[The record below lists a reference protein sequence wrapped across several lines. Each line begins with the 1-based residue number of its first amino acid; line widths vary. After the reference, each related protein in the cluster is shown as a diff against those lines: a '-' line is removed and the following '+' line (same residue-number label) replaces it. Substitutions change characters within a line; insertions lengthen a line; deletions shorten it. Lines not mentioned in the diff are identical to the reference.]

1 MWHPSWSHGVRSMWM
16 HVRWSTCPAV
26 LEGKSLTQI
35 QRRITALKRLQ
46 SSLLWP
52 PLSEFEAFGRKYL
65 LPLKAHGP
73 LISEVPVER
82 LQYLA
87 GFFDGD
93 GCVSSHKLRPTMSI
107 GVSDCSAEILVLFR
121 DVFGG
126 GIYNLSRGRG
136 LQKPSVKWLLS
147 LGHVYR

>member
-1 MWHPSWSHGVRSMWM
+1 M
-16 HVRWSTCPAV
+16 
-26 LEGKSLTQI
+26 
-35 QRRITALKRLQ
+35 
-46 SSLLWP
+46 
-52 PLSEFEAFGRKYL
+52 
-65 LPLKAHGP
+65 
-73 LISEVPVER
+73 ER